1 MNIEQLKYVM
11 AIVKHQHLTNAS
23 YEVSI
28 SQSSLSKYLI
38 KLEKELGGV
47 QLFDRTTRTVK
58 LTAAGQ
64 EFAKYA
70 NRILDEYDHMLN
82 EMRTF
87 TNGERGVLSVGTIPV
102 YSSRGLISLF
112 ASFQKK
118 YPEIQ
123 LDITEKMSSELI
135 GLLKKAELDMA
146 FIALPENFEKL
157 EAFSAYPMIKDEV
170 VLITQRGHPY
180 ANREA
185 ISLSEVKYEPFILM
199 NQASTLFQICMDA
212 CKKAGFTPDITHESS
227 QIDIIVG
234 LVAEG
239 LGVSLITS
247 KEAEYFST
255 ANISLIRL
263 EKSINHTTA
272 LVVNNRMKRSNA
284 MKAFLNHA
292 QDWEG
297 RTSEAAPLNSDREGN
312 IS

>member
-1 MNIEQLKYVM
+1 LNIEQLKYVM

-58 LTAAGQ
+58 LTVAGQ

-70 NRILDEYDHMLN
+70 NRILDEYDNMLN

-87 TNGERGVLSVGTIPV
+87 TCGERGVLSVGTIPV

-118 YPEIQ
+118 YPAIQ

-135 GLLKKAELDMA
+135 GLLKKAELDLA
-146 FIALPENFEKL
+146 FIALPENFEKI

-170 VLITQRGHPY
+170 VLITQMGHPF
-180 ANREA
+180 ANRES
-185 ISLSEVKYEPFILM
+185 ISLSEVKNEPFILM

-212 CKKAGFTPDITHESS
+212 CIKAGFTPTIIHESS

-247 KEAEYFST
+247 KEAEYFSK

-263 EKSINHTTA
+263 EKSIKHTTA
-272 LVVNNRMKRSNA
+272 LVVSNRMNKSNA

-292 QDWEG
+292 QEWEG
-297 RTSEAAPLNSDREGN
+297 RSSEAAYQKSKL
-312 IS
+312 

>member
-70 NRILDEYDHMLN
+70 NRILDEYDHLLN

-87 TNGERGVLSVGTIPV
+87 THGERGVLSVGTIPV

-170 VLITQRGHPY
+170 VLITQKGHPY
-180 ANREA
+180 ASRKA
-185 ISLSEVKYEPFILM
+185 ISLSEVKNEPFILM
-199 NQASTLFQICMDA
+199 NQASTLFQICIDA

-263 EKSINHTTA
+263 EKSITHTTA
-272 LVVNNRMKRSNA
+272 LVVSNRMKRSNA

-292 QDWEG
+292 QDWDG
-297 RTSEAAPLNSDREGN
+297 KTSEDAPLNSDRKGN

>member
-70 NRILDEYDHMLN
+70 GRILNEYDYMLN
-82 EMRTF
+82 EMRAYTA
-87 TNGERGVLSVGTIPV
+87 GEKGVLSIGTIPV

-112 ASFQKK
+112 SSFQKK

-123 LDITEKMSSELI
+123 LEITEKMSSGLI
-135 GLLKKAELDMA
+135 ELLKKAELDMA
-146 FIALPENFEKL
+146 FIALPGNFDKL
-157 EAFSAYPMIKDEV
+157 ETLSAYPMIEDEV
-170 VLITQRGHPY
+170 VLITQKLHPF
-180 ANREA
+180 ANRES
-185 ISLSEVKYEPFILM
+185 ISLSEVKNEPFILM
-199 NQASTLFQICMDA
+199 NQASTLFQICMEA
-212 CKKAGFTPDITHESS
+212 CKRAGFTPDITHESS

-239 LGVSLITS
+239 LGVSLLTS
-247 KEAEYFST
+247 KEADYFSK

-263 EKSINHTTA
+263 EKPINHTTA
-272 LVVNNRMKRSNA
+272 LVISNRITKSNA
-284 MKAFLNHA
+284 MKAFIKHA
-292 QDWEG
+292 QEWEG
-297 RTSEAAPLNSDREGN
+297 RTPGAEVLKSNKN
-312 IS
+312 I